1 MGIDNLANKGSYA
14 FGIVLE
20 AKVRA
25 LVSMVKKHQP
35 DCTLEQLQ
43 ETVNR
48 LLKDEWEKEEKHAT

>member
-1 MGIDNLANKGSYA
+1 MIKDLDNLVGTSPYA

-25 LVSMVKKHQP
+25 LVQMVKKHQP

-48 LLKDEWEKEEKHAT
+48 WLKDEWEVKK